1 METQEP
7 VSASKPVRVLGTI
20 LAVLAALS
28 GYVATIDAVPDW
40 VKLVIAGLVV
50 LLTVGLSKW
59 TENQTV
65 PFKNVAARVIDQ
77 TGRVIAGPAAEPTAG
92 VVSGESVQVTSLPA
106 V

>member
-28 GYVATIDAVPDW
+28 GYIATIDTVPDW
-40 VKLVIAGLVV
+40 VKLVIAGAVV
-50 LLTVGLSKW
+50 VLTVGLAKW

-65 PFKNVAARVIDQ
+65 PFKNVAARVVDQ
-77 TGRVIAGPAAEPTAG
+77 TGKIIAGPAAEPNAG
-92 VVSGESVQVTSLPA
+92 VASGEAVQVTSLPA